1 MSSQATITTDTP
13 EATYTKLRSG
23 EWGIRINL
31 AVYPEPEAGSLL
43 AVAKRSGETK
53 QERVVRVLW
62 TGDGYDGEPVALA
75 TIERENRGARSRSG
89 KRHHPEYRTTSGGRC
104 EDAPCCGCCS

>member
-23 EWGIRINL
+23 DWGIRINL
-31 AVYPEPEAGSLL
+31 AVYPEPETGSLL
-43 AVAKRSGETK
+43 NVAKRSGETK
-53 QERVVRVLW
+53 QERVSRVLW
-62 TGDGYDGEPVALA
+62 TGDGYNGQPVALA
-75 TIERENRGARSRSG
+75 TIERTARSRTG
-89 KRHHPEYRTTSGGRC
+89 KRHHPEYKTTSGGKC